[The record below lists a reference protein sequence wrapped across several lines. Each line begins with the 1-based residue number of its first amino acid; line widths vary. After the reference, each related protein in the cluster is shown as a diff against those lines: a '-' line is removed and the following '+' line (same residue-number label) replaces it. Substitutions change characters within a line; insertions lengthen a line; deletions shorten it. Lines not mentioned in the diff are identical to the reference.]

1 MWVVTRTAS
10 YTHRRCSRLFQRD
23 SSFGTCGL
31 RLAIG
36 IVLVMASVTAAAD
49 PSTVASNT
57 ASAAATE
64 IVDDYVGQ
72 LETLEAKIRLRRESH
87 PDEPIAEE
95 VLRQVE
101 LLKWLKLLQANCAVA
116 EERKSELQANLL
128 ELQAD
133 RASAA
138 NDLSVEG
145 QESFL
150 VLDELRDQHEGE
162 SQHCK
167 SIELELEAM
176 KASLSSARERLETV
190 NRERRFAREVLELN
204 TVPAQQEDL
213 ARAYHVAKL
222 TARVLQESVRQ
233 QRLELE
239 VKTLELQIGKLK
251 LTMLDRQLGSF
262 RDNVRFSDEDL
273 AAKIQLIDQLELET
287 KEQIDTMTAALRVA
301 EQGWLKAHESQT
313 REPNATATE
322 ATAAWDFLRG
332 ARQEQLSLMNRLLL
346 QAGIVRE
353 CWRRR
358 HGIANDVV
366 SPIDLVKWNDGVP
379 IIQGELHRLVE
390 LVETRADERLGQLA
404 TLRKRMSG
412 LPASDGVTK
421 SLIEM
426 QAHEAEQAIDRYR
439 GHLVLLK
446 MAERVIGRY
455 AEEVSEAVEPDSVT
469 DWLAQANVAANSI
482 WNYEITSVDDRA
494 ITISKI
500 VRGLL
505 LFLIGQFVA
514 RYSSRFLSR
523 RVLSRVGMSQGAIS
537 ATQNIVFYL
546 LLICCVFI
554 ALEII
559 NLPLTVFAF
568 MGGAIAIGIGFGSQ
582 NVLNNFISG
591 LILLA
596 ESPVRVGDLV
606 DIQGLQGTIE
616 HIGARSTRVKTG
628 ANIEIIVPN
637 SSLLENNVTNWTLSD
652 TRIRTSVSVGVAYG
666 SPVDEVVSLLKRTVL
681 EHTQVLQTPEP
692 IILFKEFGDNALNFE
707 AHFWIHMRRLMDRER
722 VNSDIRIAAE
732 RAFDVA
738 GITIAFPQRDIHLD
752 TVRPIEVN
760 LRTTA
765 DARKPSPFD
774 KAA

>member
-1 MWVVTRTAS
+1 
-10 YTHRRCSRLFQRD
+10 
-23 SSFGTCGL
+23 
-31 RLAIG
+31 
-36 IVLVMASVTAAAD
+36 
-49 PSTVASNT
+49 
-57 ASAAATE
+57 
-64 IVDDYVGQ
+64 
-72 LETLEAKIRLRRESH
+72 
-87 PDEPIAEE
+87 
-95 VLRQVE
+95 
-101 LLKWLKLLQANCAVA
+101 
-116 EERKSELQANLL
+116 
-128 ELQAD
+128 
-133 RASAA
+133 
-138 NDLSVEG
+138 
-145 QESFL
+145 
-150 VLDELRDQHEGE
+150 
-162 SQHCK
+162 
-167 SIELELEAM
+167 
-176 KASLSSARERLETV
+176 
-190 NRERRFAREVLELN
+190 
-204 TVPAQQEDL
+204 
-213 ARAYHVAKL
+213 
-222 TARVLQESVRQ
+222 
-233 QRLELE
+233 
-239 VKTLELQIGKLK
+239 
-251 LTMLDRQLGSF
+251 
-262 RDNVRFSDEDL
+262 
-273 AAKIQLIDQLELET
+273 
-287 KEQIDTMTAALRVA
+287 
-301 EQGWLKAHESQT
+301 
-313 REPNATATE
+313 
-322 ATAAWDFLRG
+322 
-332 ARQEQLSLMNRLLL
+332 
-346 QAGIVRE
+346 
-353 CWRRR
+353 
-358 HGIANDVV
+358 
-366 SPIDLVKWNDGVP
+366 
-379 IIQGELHRLVE
+379 
-390 LVETRADERLGQLA
+390 
-404 TLRKRMSG
+404 
-412 LPASDGVTK
+412 
-421 SLIEM
+421 
-426 QAHEAEQAIDRYR
+426 
-439 GHLVLLK
+439 
-446 MAERVIGRY
+446 
-455 AEEVSEAVEPDSVT
+455 
-469 DWLAQANVAANSI
+469 
-482 WNYEITSVDDRA
+482 
-494 ITISKI
+494 
-500 VRGLL
+500 
-505 LFLIGQFVA
+505 
-514 RYSSRFLSR
+514 
-523 RVLSRVGMSQGAIS
+523 MSQGAIS